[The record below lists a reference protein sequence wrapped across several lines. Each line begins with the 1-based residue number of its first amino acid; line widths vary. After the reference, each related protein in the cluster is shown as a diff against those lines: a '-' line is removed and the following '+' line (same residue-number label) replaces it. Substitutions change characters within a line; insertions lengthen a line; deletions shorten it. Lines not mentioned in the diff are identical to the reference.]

1 MSYKYT
7 HKGFDV
13 SDGTNRDISKNTTAA
28 TEVVGFLKI
37 CLIQIYFEHTK
48 LLK

>member
-13 SDGTNRDISKNTTAA
+13 SDGTNRDIFEKYNSSHGGCWLFKNLPYTNI
-28 TEVVGFLKI
+28 F
-37 CLIQIYFEHTK
+37 
-48 LLK
+48 